1 MSAIG
6 NLRAVSEAYP
16 CDENGLRALFLRQ
29 PSEIAE
35 AGAALFFEG
44 DPACHVFHLVS
55 GNVRICR
62 FLADGHRFIIGFLRA
77 GDLIGL
83 SFRSRYMFGAEA
95 IDRVAFRR
103 MSKRMFEEELQLAP
117 EHRSQ
122 MLSHLRDEITASQD
136 HMLLLSQKN
145 AEERVCTFLLDRLD
159 SDDTPGLVSLPMI
172 RSDIADYLGMTI
184 ETVSRTLTKLVLKGI
199 ILPAARHQFKVV
211 SRSSLARHAN
221 EANEYDD
228 HQGEALRVLQ

>member
-6 NLRAVSEAYP
+6 SLRVVSEARP
-16 CDENGLRALFLRQ
+16 CDEDGLRALFLRQ
-29 PSEIAE
+29 PGETAE
-35 AGAALFFEG
+35 PGAALFFEG
-44 DPACHVFHLVS
+44 DPACHVFHLIS
-55 GNVRICR
+55 GNVRVCR
-62 FLADGHRFIIGFLRA
+62 FLPDGHRFIIGFLCA
-77 GDLIGL
+77 GDLVGL

-103 MSKRMFEEELQLAP
+103 MNKRLFEEELQLAP

-159 SDDTPGLVSLPMI
+159 RTGTPGIVSLPMI

-199 ILPAARHQFKVV
+199 ILPAEKHHFRVV
-211 SRSSLARHAN
+211 SRSALARHAN
-221 EANEYDD
+221 EANENDD
-228 HQGEALRVLQ
+228 HKGEAQRLLR